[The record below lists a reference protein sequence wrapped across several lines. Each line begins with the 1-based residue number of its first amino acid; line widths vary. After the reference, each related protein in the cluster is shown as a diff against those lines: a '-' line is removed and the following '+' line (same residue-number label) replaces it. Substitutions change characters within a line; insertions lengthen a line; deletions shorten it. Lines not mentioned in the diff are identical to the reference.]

1 MKKPLPF
8 IVEKEGKLALNEEVM
23 NIIKS
28 SINPRFILF
37 YGKTR
42 LWKSTILNQLIRGN
56 SETWKFINKKPFD
69 SCDSLNSVTK
79 GCDIFR
85 PIKIKELM
93 KRHNL
98 KKPTIKEYFDV
109 FFCDTEGISSLNGI
123 QKTTIPGILTLL
135 QICTISVFMV
145 HKTCSSLDVKE
156 ICSQIQLSRILPK
169 NLSSTPKV
177 AVYISSIFTGKKKK
191 TEKKMMMKKK
201 MKMILKLL
209 NKNISKAQI
218 WKNKEYFLK
227 LIKNIQI

>member
-135 QICTISVFMV
+135 QILQYLFLWCIKHVLLLMLKKFV
-145 HKTCSSLDVKE
+145 PKFNYQEYFQKIYL
-156 ICSQIQLSRILPK
+156 QLQ
-169 NLSSTPKV
+169 
-177 AVYISSIFTGKKKK
+177 
-191 TEKKMMMKKK
+191 
-201 MKMILKLL
+201 KLL
-209 NKNISKAQI
+209 FI
-218 WKNKEYFLK
+218 FLVFLLEK
-227 LIKNIQI
+227 RRRRRKKWWWRRRWRWYWNF